1 MTSQACPLKMH
12 NATLVRYLNS
22 RDLSVSL
29 LCEPSPLAR
38 CIFPLNVLSK
48 PFSGEGKIPI
58 SSLPQASD
66 NHVPAN
72 HTSRWHE
79 FPPESFQ
86 LLPEN

>member
-12 NATLVRYLNS
+12 NAMHVCYLNS
-22 RDLSVSL
+22 RYLSVSL
-29 LCEPSPLAR
+29 LCEPSPIAR
-38 CIFPLNVLSK
+38 CIFPLSVS
-48 PFSGEGKIPI
+48 FRGEGKSPI